1 MDVGR
6 VTGKAAYLLILA
18 VAFVPACGG
27 TPFRDQAQVRTLYE
41 RYQVS
46 RGESRP
52 KTVIDSFGREQPAL
66 RQRLAP
72 LDSP

>member
-6 VTGKAAYLLILA
+6 VAGKVAYLVA
-18 VAFVPACGG
+18 VVFFFSACAGAPLG
-27 TPFRDQAQVRTLYE
+27 ERTLERTPYE
-41 RYQVS
+41 RYQAL

-52 KTVIDSFGREQPAL
+52 KTVTDSFGKEQPAL

-72 LDSP
+72 LDQP